1 LVYVPQALPLTG
13 GALTG
18 PVTNSAS
25 FTLSGS
31 LQTFG
36 FTTGGGGQFGM
47 FAYNDTSLALGPT
60 DGGGTANNVWAEFR
74 TNGDFHPWGTILLG
88 TVNSD
93 PSSIVGGIEMYP
105 GFGGFG
111 VSANTLNYN
120 WHGVHQF
127 IQGGNP
133 IMQLSGGLYMQS
145 PLGLWRDPV
154 TANEAATK
162 QYVDNAVAAVRAG
175 TTTNDNALAGQVGE
189 VIQAVATATAITNG
203 VVTQI
208 ASIALTAG
216 DWDVFGLATLTAA
229 ASAVF
234 VNCQAGPSS
243 SPTAY
248 ATYDAVYNNFT
259 TAANALISFPLI
271 ENRVSLAAGSTVYLL
286 VSAGFA
292 SGTATGQGRI
302 TARRRR

>member
-1 LVYVPQALPLTG
+1 VAGPTGPPGPAGAAGGTAVSADANNFAHLGSDSLVYVPQALPLTG

-111 VSANTLNYN
+111 VTAMFLDGAGLT
-120 WHGVHQF
+120 
-127 IQGGNP
+127 
-133 IMQLSGGLYMQS
+133 MQLPLTLVGDPTAALQS
-145 PLGLWRDPV
+145 
-154 TANEAATK
+154 ASK
-162 QYVDNAVAAVRAG
+162 QYVDSAIATVNAKIGSSQWDMSMVAERPAGVVDPLDELRALVAELTARVAA
-175 TTTNDNALAGQVGE
+175 LE
-189 VIQAVATATAITNG
+189 
-203 VVTQI
+203 
-208 ASIALTAG
+208 
-216 DWDVFGLATLTAA
+216 
-229 ASAVF
+229 
-234 VNCQAGPSS
+234 
-243 SPTAY
+243 
-248 ATYDAVYNNFT
+248 
-259 TAANALISFPLI
+259 
-271 ENRVSLAAGSTVYLL
+271 
-286 VSAGFA
+286 
-292 SGTATGQGRI
+292 
-302 TARRRR
+302 ARP